1 MVNRASIR
9 QEIMKPGLKRGGRIK
24 KKKKLDIKQAIKKPG
39 ALRKSLGIK
48 KGKTIPKSV
57 LNKAAKAP
65 GKLGQ
70 RARFAKTLKK
80 LRKKKRRG

>member
-24 KKKKLDIKQAIKKPG
+24 KKKKLDIKKAIKKPG

-80 LRKKKRRG
+80 LRKKKRRA